1 MAQSNFGVLLRLAHL
16 VGATQAWI
24 ANRFWLHIH
33 GVINIV
39 KSMAKIQH
47 RVIKAGVALEAICE
61 KKAIYQI
68 ASPFGN
74 APAIGSF
81 I

>member
-1 MAQSNFGVLLRLAHL
+1 L
-16 VGATQAWI
+16 V
-24 ANRFWLHIH
+24 HSH
-33 GVINIV
+33 GVITIV
-39 KSMAKIQH
+39 SSRAKMQQ
-47 RVIKAGVALEAICE
+47 RLFKAGVALQTGCK

-74 APAIGSF
+74 TPAIGSF